1 MCDLFLQWTASQGVV
16 GELRSGDP
24 RAEQLR
30 DELVLDALRKQR
42 ELPIAEP
49 RPVEHHR
56 HGCRAYPHPL
66 PVGRILGI
74 LPPRDAN
81 LPPDFGHDA
90 QTIQWLHHKPASTM
104 SPPAA
109 VSRLSPASVPA
120 GSGMACSAFGH
131 TIRSKV
137 PGA

>member
-16 GELRSGDP
+16 GELRSDDP

-81 LPPDFGHDA
+81 LPADFGHDA
-90 QTIQWLHHKPASTM
+90 QMIQVLHHKLGRQLLAPFRSMASTLSLSSILVNPNCEM
-104 SPPAA
+104 WGIGLSTLGSP
-109 VSRLSPASVPA
+109 
-120 GSGMACSAFGH
+120 
-131 TIRSKV
+131 
-137 PGA
+137 